1 MSSEVQ
7 PRSDVVIEAKGLAK
21 AYRIYKRPEDRL
33 LQAIFRRKQLF
44 TQFEALKG
52 VDFEIK
58 RGEAIGVMGRNGS
71 GKSTLLQ
78 LLAGTLTPTGGTC
91 QVHGRIA
98 ALLELG
104 AGFNPDFT
112 GEENIYLN
120 AAVLG
125 LSREEIDAKY
135 AEIVEFSE
143 IGDFLDRPVK
153 TYSTGM
159 YMRLAFAVAIAVEP
173 EVLIVDEALSV
184 GDEAFQRKC
193 FTYLHGLL
201 EKGSTLLFVSHAAV
215 SVVELCS
222 RALLLHQGEL
232 VLDDSPRRVVQY
244 YQRLLYDR
252 GTDNAALI
260 EEIRAQAAREAAAPQ
275 PEPEPEQAAVEPEQ
289 VDPNAPEPYYDPGFI
304 SSTMNEYVPNGG
316 RISDPHITTPGGK
329 RVNHLI
335 HGQRYTYR
343 FRVDFDEANEGV
355 QFGMY
360 IRTKRG
366 IDLGGSPSH
375 GPDEEKLTVKPGD
388 LIEVRF
394 DFVCSMLTGTY
405 FINAGC
411 SAMKDG
417 TRTSVHRIIDAM
429 MFKVITPPGVKAE
442 GIVDLGINAVTQAL
456 GKAEATS
463 E

>member
-1 MSSEVQ
+1 MSSE
-7 PRSDVVIEAKGLAK
+7 PAFSNDVVIEARSLAK

-52 VDFEIK
+52 VDFTIR

-173 EVLIVDEALSV
+173 EILIVDEALSV

-201 EKGSTLLFVSHAAV
+201 ERGSTLLFVSHAAV

-244 YQRLLYDR
+244 YQRLLYDK
-252 GTDNAALI
+252 GTDQSALV
-260 EEIRAQAAREAAAPQ
+260 EEIRAQAAREASAPEPSAQNPGPQ
-275 PEPEPEQAAVEPEQ
+275 PDELDPQDI
-289 VDPNAPEPYYDPGFI
+289 DPNAPEPYFDPGFI
-304 SSTMNEYVPNGG
+304 STTMNEYVPNGG
-316 RISDPHITTPGGK
+316 RISDPHITTPSGK

-343 FRVDFDEANEGV
+343 FRVDFDADHEGV

-366 IDLGGSPSH
+366 IDL
-375 GPDEEKLTVKPGD
+375 
-388 LIEVRF
+388 
-394 DFVCSMLTGTY
+394 
-405 FINAGC
+405 A
-411 SAMKDG
+411 
-417 TRTSVHRIIDAM
+417 
-429 MFKVITPPGVKAE
+429 
-442 GIVDLGINAVTQAL
+442 
-456 GKAEATS
+456 
-463 E
+463 